1 MQRQRFFFNLGC
13 LGVGVLLV
21 VSSVAFGPRAG
32 RWVGLGVGIAGILAS
47 LWFVASVVHH
57 RSLQGTRE
65 LKLFGRSVNLWSLLG
80 GGVVSVAV
88 WETVQAA
95 VFEPDVAK
103 WLTLANGLLAGT
115 LACTGLIVHENTT
128 ERVIHVLEVVDR
140 RERRAD

>member
-21 VSSVAFGPRAG
+21 VASVAFGPSAAK
-32 RWVGLGVGIAGILAS
+32 WVGLGVGIAGMLAS
-47 LWFVASVVHH
+47 LWFVGSVVHY

-65 LKLFGRSVNLWSLLG
+65 LRVLGRPVNMWSLLG
-80 GGVVSVAV
+80 GGVASVAV
-88 WETVQAA
+88 WQTVQAA

-103 WLTLANGLLAGT
+103 WLTLANGLLAGM
-115 LACTGLIVHENTT
+115 LACSGLIAHENTT

-140 RERRAD
+140 RERR